1 VPEFVSLDGPEGT
14 LRTQLEPAGPET
26 FRPASCTWPMSRG
39 RRNNGPVKPREMPG
53 FAPWRG
59 QTRDMPSREQTR
71 TERLREHAALIE
83 RAHQVVGA
91 MGLLVRGRE
100 ARARDGATPLEVEFA
115 KIDVDGRALPAGVWV
130 ALRRDDVAAAID
142 AMMVASQTNFLIEER
157 DVMGEG
163 YRLQSVEDTLPIPE
177 ADLLTAQLSCALDV
191 PLDVLTVLAEWGP
204 DDPRTASEI
213 DELLTARFGPA
224 ERVIATAPPPAVD
237 GSDAD
242 PNGQLTMTVG
252 EAAQVLRL
260 DEDQVRAL
268 TILVRNASVTLT
280 MQ

>member
-1 VPEFVSLDGPEGT
+1 MTTGQT
-14 LRTQLEPAGPET
+14 
-26 FRPASCTWPMSRG
+26 
-39 RRNNGPVKPREMPG
+39 REMPG
-53 FAPWRG
+53 FTRCWG
-59 QTRDMPSREQTR
+59 QTRDMPSREHVR
-71 TERLREHAALIE
+71 AERLREHAALIE

-100 ARARDGATPLEVEFA
+100 ARAGDGATPLEVEFA

-142 AMMVASQTNFLIEER
+142 AMMIASQTNFLIEER
-157 DVMGEG
+157 DVLGEG
-163 YRLQSVEDTLPIPE
+163 YRLQSVEDTLPVPE
-177 ADLLTAQLSCALDV
+177 ADLLTAQLSRALDV
-191 PLDVLTVLAEWGP
+191 PLDVLTVIAEWGP
-204 DDPRTASEI
+204 DDPRAASEI

-224 ERVIATAPPPAVD
+224 ERVIAPIPAPGD
-237 GSDAD
+237 DEE

-260 DEDQVRAL
+260 DDDQLRAL